1 MVGMDKY
8 LLTQYNVPPKPEN
21 NKVLGIVC
29 ARKGSKRLPD
39 KNSLKINGVPL
50 AERAYRTLDK
60 YADKTVL
67 VTDIE
72 LFKNSDMNIL
82 DRPEFIS
89 RDHVPLQITVR
100 WACNKIHENYGII
113 IILFANSP
121 LIKETDVVKCLR
133 ILRDKKLNIVRTYH
147 DNVES
152 GLIILRSNYFDKHW
166 IDTNCGAVMAG
177 GKEIHTLQ
185 DYNEVKLEMEK

>member
-1 MVGMDKY
+1 MDKY

-89 RDHVPLQITVR
+89 RDQVPLQTTVK
-100 WACNKIHENYGII
+100 WACNNIHENYGII
-113 IILFANSP
+113 MVLMANCP
-121 LIKETDVVKCLR
+121 MIKETDVVKCLR
-133 ILRDKKLNIVRTYH
+133 LLRDKKLYVVRTYA

-152 GLIILRSNYFDKHW
+152 GLIVMRYEYFKKHW
-166 IDTNCGAVMAG
+166 IDVYAGAVVTK
-177 GKEIHTLQ
+177 GKEIHTLE
-185 DYNEVKLEMEK
+185 DYNEVKGLMEK